1 MTTQFATAPELTLPA
16 SRVDRSLAGRHVVVI
31 GALPES
37 LLNFR
42 GDLMRDMLAVGA
54 RVTAMSAPADRET
67 IAGLERLGCD
77 WRPFPVA
84 RSGTDPRKDLATVA
98 ALVRCLRDL
107 QPDHVIAYTIKPVI
121 YGGIAHRLAGGNGH
135 FHGLVTGLG
144 IAFGQPTLP
153 GRIIGR
159 GVKTLY
165 RFALARAATV
175 FFQNPDDRAL
185 FIGRGLVPDQR
196 SVLLAGTGLDLER
209 FDRRPLP
216 PGPPRFLMIAR
227 LLRSKG
233 VLEFAE
239 TARLVHE
246 QRPDWTFD
254 LIGGVDSSPD
264 AVPAEA
270 LERIAA
276 EGHINLLGPQ
286 RDVREFLARSHV
298 FVLPSYYPEGRPRTI
313 QEALAI
319 GRPVVTAD
327 TPGCRD
333 AIEPGV
339 SGWLVPPRDAAALAD
354 RLLALEAIW
363 PRLEEHA
370 SAARALA
377 CARYDVRQINRRMIH
392 ALRQAD

>member
-1 MTTQFATAPELTLPA
+1 
-16 SRVDRSLAGRHVVVI
+16 
-31 GALPES
+31 
-37 LLNFR
+37 
-42 GDLMRDMLAVGA
+42 
-54 RVTAMSAPADRET
+54 
-67 IAGLERLGCD
+67 
-77 WRPFPVA
+77 
-84 RSGTDPRKDLATVA
+84 
-98 ALVRCLRDL
+98 
-107 QPDHVIAYTIKPVI
+107 
-121 YGGIAHRLAGGNGH
+121 
-135 FHGLVTGLG
+135 
-144 IAFGQPTLP
+144 
-153 GRIIGR
+153 
-159 GVKTLY
+159 
-165 RFALARAATV
+165 
-175 FFQNPDDRAL
+175 
-185 FIGRGLVPDQR
+185 
-196 SVLLAGTGLDLER
+196 
-209 FDRRPLP
+209 
-216 PGPPRFLMIAR
+216 MIAR

-276 EGHINLLGPQ
+276 EGHVNLLGPQ